1 MYHTIEFAVDIHP
14 DLEVSPKKPLEK
26 VRIAK
31 GSRLQAQLKP
41 YVIETDAGLI
51 EVADLY
57 FIDGRVARG
66 IAFEKFSLA
75 D

>member
-1 MYHTIEFAVDIHP
+1 MYHTIEFAADMHP

-26 VRIAK
+26 VRIEK
-31 GSRLQAQLKP
+31 GSRHQAQLKP
-41 YVIETDAGLI
+41 YVVETENGLV

-57 FIDGRVARG
+57 FIDGRVARRVP
-66 IAFEKFSLA
+66 FEKFALV